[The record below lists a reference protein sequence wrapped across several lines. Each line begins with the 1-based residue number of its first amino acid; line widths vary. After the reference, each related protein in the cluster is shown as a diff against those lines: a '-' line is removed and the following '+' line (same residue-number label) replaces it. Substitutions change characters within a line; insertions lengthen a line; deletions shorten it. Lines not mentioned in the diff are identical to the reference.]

1 MKTRFYSEHMIS
13 VIVPIHRKES
23 RLQSIR
29 ANVSSSSIPAE
40 LIIVINK
47 ELEGSIAPL
56 HPHERIVV
64 SKHMGRGH
72 SFVEGIKEARGYI
85 ILLLHSDTVLPPS
98 WDVAIA
104 DRLEDTRIVAGGF
117 SRSFDRSNPYLG
129 VLVNVSE
136 FLAHLTGEIWGDR
149 GVFMRSET
157 AQKCLSAIDVPILE
171 DVRLSKCLNRLGKVI
186 LLKEKTVTSSEAFRK
201 KGMIRHLLSIVKC
214 RLWYALGGQ
223 PRHIYRY
230 YYRRE

>member
-1 MKTRFYSEHMIS
+1 MIS
-13 VIVPIHRKES
+13 VIVPVHRRES

-29 ANVSSSSIPAE
+29 TDVSSSSIPVE
-40 LIIVINK
+40 LIIVINNE
-47 ELEGSIAPL
+47 ELKGSLAPL
-56 HPHERIVV
+56 HSHERIVV
-64 SKHMGRGH
+64 SKHIGRGR
-72 SFVEGIKEARGYI
+72 SLVEGIEEARGYI
-85 ILLLHSDTVLPPS
+85 ILLLHSDTVLPPR

-104 DRLEDTRIVAGGF
+104 DGLEDTRIVAGGF
-117 SRSFDRSNPYLG
+117 SRSFDRPNPYLR

-149 GVFMRSET
+149 GVFMRSEV
-157 AQKCLSAIDVPILE
+157 ARQCLSAIDVPILE
-171 DVRLSKCLNRLGKVI
+171 DVRLSKCLNRLGKII

-223 PRHIYRY
+223 PRRIYECY
-230 YYRRE
+230 YQRE

>member
-1 MKTRFYSEHMIS
+1 MIS
-13 VIVPIHRKES
+13 VIVPIHRRES

-29 ANVSSSSIPAE
+29 TAISSSSIPAE
-40 LIIVINK
+40 LVIVINNK
-47 ELEGSIAPL
+47 ELEGSIVPL
-56 HPHERIVV
+56 HSHERIVV

-85 ILLLHSDTVLPPS
+85 ILLLHSDTVLPVS

-104 DRLEDTRIVAGGF
+104 DGLEDTRTVAGGF
-117 SRSFDRSNPYLG
+117 SRSFDRLNPYLR

-136 FLAHLTGEIWGDR
+136 LLAKLTGEIWGDR
-149 GVFMRSET
+149 GVFMRSEV
-157 AQKCLSAIDVPILE
+157 ARQCLSAIDVPILE

-201 KGMIRHLLSIVKC
+201 KGMIKHLLSIVKC
-214 RLWYALGGQ
+214 RLWYTLGGQ
-223 PRHIYRY
+223 PRHIYKY
-230 YYRRE
+230 YYRRG